1 MEEEISLETD
11 ENYKK
16 FFEEIKALI
25 ENSPLKDVLTLM
37 HEDDSFLDELDNS
50 QDILSDN

>member
-1 MEEEISLETD
+1 MEEEISLEND

-25 ENSPLKDVLTLM
+25 ENSGLKDALM
-37 HEDDSFLDELDNS
+37 HEDDSFSDESDDE
-50 QDILSDN
+50 QDSLSDG